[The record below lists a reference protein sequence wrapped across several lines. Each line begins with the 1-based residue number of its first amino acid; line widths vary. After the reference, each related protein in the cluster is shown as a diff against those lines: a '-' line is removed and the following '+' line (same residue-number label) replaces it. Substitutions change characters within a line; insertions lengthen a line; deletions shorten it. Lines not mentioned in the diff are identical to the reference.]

1 MATTKKDLIALLEK
15 AGDNTLSGQEKL
27 DQLLAQLKDARA
39 NGVQHLLTEEDLKA
53 NPELLTPK
61 DGEKAAEVG
70 DLVVQPFPAELV
82 EESEALLKEDVP
94 KPPTPPTPP
103 APPEANKP
111 KKAEAFPEA
120 EVGDEEDVEVELA
133 KNVKYGVEYPLA
145 GSKIVVKGKEAR
157 EMRVAGV
164 LK

>member
-1 MATTKKDLIALLEK
+1 MLEK

-27 DQLLAQLKDARA
+27 DQLVAQLKDARA

-61 DGEKAAEVG
+61 EGEKAAEVG

-82 EESEALLKEDVP
+82 EECDALLKEDAP
-94 KPPTPPTPP
+94 KPPTPP
-103 APPEANKP
+103 APPAPP
-111 KKAEAFPEA
+111 KEEKAQAFPES
-120 EVGDEEDVEVELA
+120 EVGDDEEIEVELA
-133 KNVKYGVEYPLA
+133 KNVKYGAEYPLA
-145 GSKIVVKGKEAR
+145 GSKLVVKGKEAR
-157 EMRVAGV
+157 EMRAAGV